1 MCKDVATGM
10 HYLEEM
16 HFVHRDLACR
26 NCLVAE
32 RQKMISDLCSEK
44 CVVKIGDFG
53 LARDIYRSDYYRKV
67 GEGLLPIRW
76 MAIESLIDGIFTS
89 QTDVWAFGVLCW
101 EVMTMGQQPYSLLNN
116 IEVLNYIKNDGRL
129 QKPDNCP
136 DKL

>member
-10 HYLEEM
+10 HYLKEM

-32 RQKMISDLCSEK
+32 GLVGGEK

-89 QTDVWAFGVLCW
+89 LTDVWAFGVLCW
-101 EVMTMGQQPYSLLNN
+101 EVMTLGQRPYSLLNN
-116 IEVLNYIKNDGRL
+116 IELLNFIQNGGRL
-129 QKPDNCP
+129 EKPDNCP
-136 DKL
+136 NKL